1 MIFYIITLMTI
12 FNILILIINANNIR
26 DFKLNQIDFI
36 NQQNRNTVAI
46 WKIQD
51 KLEIREQNDVLY
63 KV

>member
-1 MIFYIITLMTI
+1 MTI